1 MHEMAEALAEDIE
14 EVNAAP
20 PLLERLLVVL

>member
-1 MHEMAEALAEDIE
+1 MHEMTEALAEDIE

-20 PLLERLLVVL
+20 PLLERLLAVL